1 MKIDLNRL
9 LLLEPMSLFDYGG
22 FYTILLNKKNF
33 STFRPKTLHTQLSH
47 TGRRSRTFHV
57 FDVILFWGKHGQNYS
72 KAKKA
77 NVISNT
83 LRKIQ
88 VLKYLF
94 VKT

>member
-9 LLLEPMSLFDYGG
+9 LLLELSFFDYGG

-33 STFRPKTLHTQLSH
+33 STFTPKTLHTQLSN

-72 KAKKA
+72 KA

-94 VKT
+94 VKS